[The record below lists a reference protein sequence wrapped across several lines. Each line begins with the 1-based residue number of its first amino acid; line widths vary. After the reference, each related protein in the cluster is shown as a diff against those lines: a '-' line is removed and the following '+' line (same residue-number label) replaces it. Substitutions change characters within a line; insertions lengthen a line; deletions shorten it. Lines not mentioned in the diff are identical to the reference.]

1 MPPVGGL
8 DWQKW
13 CSVAGDHG
21 AAAIPLKVLKFF
33 LFQVMLWQFL
43 LLAVSLHLPRASFPI
58 LPFCKI
64 GHDGS
69 GTHLLVSD
77 LILIIYICGELF
89 PHEVMLCGPWGEG
102 FVGTFWFSP

>member
-1 MPPVGGL
+1 MGGL
-8 DWQKW
+8 NRQKW

-21 AAAIPLKVLKFF
+21 AAGIPLKVLKFF
-33 LFQVMLWQFL
+33 LFQVMPVVV
-43 LLAVSLHLPRASFPI
+43 AVSSLHLPCASFPI

-77 LILIIYICGELF
+77 LMLIIYLCGELF
-89 PHEVMLCGPWGEG
+89 PYAVML
-102 FVGTFWFSP
+102 